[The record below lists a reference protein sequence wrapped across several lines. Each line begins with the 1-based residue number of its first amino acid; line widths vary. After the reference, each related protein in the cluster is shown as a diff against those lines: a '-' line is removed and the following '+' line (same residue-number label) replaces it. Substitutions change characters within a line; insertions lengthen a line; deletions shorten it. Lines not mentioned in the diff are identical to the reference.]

1 MNAIH
6 NMISHHNCHMSN
18 RLPRVLCHVCEMP
31 SKMDGNAFEFPATKY
46 RPYVFSISLKI
57 ALSNG
62 TIIEIHQFMRSFLVG
77 KRSVS
82 QLNLKKWKILMGL
95 MHLWI
100 YLARSLYNCVCSIS
114 AFNWF
119 VVYVNRT
126 RFGRGGKMDLKKKK
140 MNHTKNRKCK
150 DVLHIMQIKA
160 NNEKWTTTTITKHP
174 KQKINKLQKKLS

>member
-140 MNHTKNRKCK
+140 WITQKTENAKMYYILCKLKQIMKNE
-150 DVLHIMQIKA
+150 Q
-160 NNEKWTTTTITKHP
+160 
-174 KQKINKLQKKLS
+174 QQQ